1 MVKIINT
8 SRQISAPLDQAWEII
23 ISNMGGEPQYLR
35 GLNAVYNVSKKGNA
49 LKREVTVNLRDLK
62 GHQTVALYPK
72 KSIEPTLSERPMIST
87 RIVTLIPYSSNNEIK
102 TTTTTTTTTRVNV
115 SWDIK
120 LPDNIPPLFRGVV
133 VRERIAEATEEE
145 ALDRIANAV

>member
-1 MVKIINT
+1 MIKIINT

-23 ISNMGGEPQYLR
+23 SNMDGEPQYLR

-49 LKREVTVNLRDLK
+49 LKREVTVDPRDLK

-72 KSIEPTLSERPMIST
+72 KSIELTLSEGPMIST
-87 RIVTLIPYSSNNEIK
+87 RIVTLIPYSSDNEIK
-102 TTTTTTTTTRVNV
+102 TTTRIHVC
-115 SWDIK
+115 WDIK
-120 LPDNIPPLFRGVV
+120 LSDNIPPLFRGIV
-133 VRERIAEATEEE
+133 VREHIAKATEEE